1 MTFRFKVFWGILFSA
16 VALHVSFSQGAAMEK
31 KAANPVVV
39 LETSL
44 GDITIELYQ
53 ESAPKT
59 VANFLEYVKSGFY
72 KDTIFHR
79 VIKGFMIQG
88 GGLTS
93 DMQQKPTRPPVENE
107 AANGEKNLRGT
118 IAMARTSEVH
128 SATAQFFINTV
139 NNAFLDHRSQSREG
153 FGYCVFGKVT
163 AGMDVVDKIE
173 NSATGTQG
181 MYRDV
186 PTSPIVIKN
195 ARLKTP

>member
-1 MTFRFKVFWGILFSA
+1 MTFVLKVFWVILFSA
-16 VALHVSFSQGAAMEK
+16 AALHISFSQGAAMEK

-39 LETSL
+39 LETSM

-59 VANFLEYVKSGFY
+59 VANFLEYVKIGFY
-72 KDTIFHR
+72 RDTIFHR

-88 GGLTS
+88 GGLNS
-93 DMQQKPTRPPVENE
+93 DMKPKPTRAAVQNE

-139 NNAFLDHRSQSREG
+139 DNAFLDHRSQSREG
-153 FGYCVFGKVT
+153 FGYCVFGKVI

-173 NSATGTQG
+173 NSPTGTQG

-195 ARLKTP
+195 AGLKTP